1 MEKLP
6 TFPPHAGRPDPRH
19 ESSRLPLVLFQ
30 HGNQVPEDAALDA
43 SAPGVLFEVTG
54 PDNSPDAGAG
64 AKSDA
69 EPDAEPNAEP
79 NAAPDSE
86 PDTDADAEPDADAD
100 AEPDADAN
108 ASPYGNGRV
117 MRQLV
122 VGKESLLRFPTS
134 LRKRFVAL

>member
-43 SAPGVLFEVTG
+43 SAPGVLIEVTG

-79 NAAPDSE
+79 NAASDSE
-86 PDTDADAEPDADAD
+86 PDTDADADAD
-100 AEPDADAN
+100 PDADAN
-108 ASPYGNGRV
+108 ASPYVNGRV

-122 VGKESLLRFPTS
+122 VRKEISDI
-134 LRKRFVAL
+134 AA